1 MEKFKQKL
9 SSVKG
14 TILKYKK
21 ITLIIAIVLVIVGV
35 VSTLIYK
42 NVEYAR
48 MLANNPEL
56 AKAMTY
62 EEVKDG
68 DENIEG
74 TDNVKFDAFF
84 LRDLN
89 GDGYA
94 ESIRGTSKEIGKED
108 TLYMEL
114 NVQTAGYL
122 KDAKITI
129 NDGNF
134 YFQTTLPKDDELKDN
149 YIGNDVRTIEFNQLA
164 NGTQKMI
171 TGIVRSGDYSYSSRK
186 DAAIGNNINNYSK
199 VNSVTLTGT
208 YVGEDG
214 TETPITKT
222 VNFNIDWYG
231 TTKATIYTNSSY
243 NNYSDLDTRIDEENG
258 TITLDFSV
266 RTEETQEELI
276 LKKNHVEATIPQLN
290 GYDPLTVEYTGSN
303 ATANYNEE
311 TKVLTIDR
319 EAQVGEDGTVTSG
332 LSDNNSYSVKVTY
345 PLEAYQSL
353 GEEAVTI
360 KIPIQTYY
368 EGYNNP
374 SEEFDN
380 PYKSNTATATITAS
394 YKNPTPVVTSSGFD
408 VTVGKYIT
416 TPNYRYV
423 VSKQKPLSIYNGL
436 SDKEEDD
443 IYQVRWEVY
452 TGTNGESSGIVM
464 KETKDGEAQ
473 GVDKFIKTDS
483 SKESMENVTTNV
495 GIAFS
500 GADSLLKEDGWIKVY
515 DEDTGDLLVTFTKD
529 NWNNYSSSNPY
540 KYELPVKH
548 IRVETSAT
556 NASQRMYV
564 YNIKEL
570 DDEYIT
576 TNYTREEFDNLQ
588 YIESTLVGYMNGEY
602 AGTDSHRANYEAPY
616 SIADIG
622 ISNNT
627 ISTQSTEKN
636 EKLTITARY
645 NSLANQVGWVDG
657 SFLVKLP
664 EEIIDAQINDVQ
676 INNSAVSITSYE
688 LVEQNGV
695 KLIKINTKNNND
707 TPQTYSITVDVDITP
722 DPRVATVT
730 KNIELYATNEEA
742 SDYYYNANDTYDVND
757 NLNTEEKVNY
767 DTASL
772 SMVSPNSLLT
782 NQVGSNYDD
791 KGSQVV
797 SPEVAD
803 IKPVYG
809 IVDQESEEK
818 EATIGVQVR
827 NNYGS
832 TISDIQILGKIPFEG
847 NTYVISGGDLGSTF
861 TTKMKDTGIIVPEE
875 LQQYATVYYSENEN
889 PDRDLSKAENG
900 WKTAEEVTNW
910 DNVKTFLID
919 LGNYIMP
926 TGAEYVFNYTVKI
939 PNGLEFNQVS
949 FSHHGVY
956 FSLDTDQGK
965 YRTQTEPNRL
975 GFRIAEKFNLELTK
989 YQTGKDKV
997 IPGATYSITDEET
1010 GESKTAVTTANG
1022 TLTINNLYAEKAYTI
1037 QEIKTPSDY
1046 ELNSDVIRF
1055 IGHVDNEGNLTIEKT
1070 QGTTKEDIQVIKEE
1084 GQDYKVSVKVEDE
1097 VKASIKIHKTE
1108 QGTDTNI
1115 QNVRYKLTGYNLPE
1129 NGRTVTTNSNGEAT
1143 ISGLSIN
1150 QEYTLTETKAE
1161 GYYLANPIKFKI
1173 VNNDGN
1179 YTIETTEGTIKG
1191 QATTEEDSIPTITL
1205 NIEDEKI
1212 PTYSLQIIKV
1222 KKTTESTVS
1231 DDELKAKA
1239 ETALADTEVTYLEGA
1254 KFKLYKND
1262 EVIGEY
1268 TTDGSGKV
1276 TIDNLYQ
1283 YIDGKDEEATYT
1295 LKEVLAPE
1303 GYAKVKDITFKV
1315 ENKDGTLQLVNTSG
1329 EEENYTV
1336 EGTTVKLTI
1345 EDSPSFRLIKKDK
1358 ETQQPI
1364 ANVKFAIYNVDDGE
1378 VPATNSKGEIIG
1390 TKETINGREY
1400 YTVQTDENGELTADL
1415 TEGLYKA
1422 IEVQAPEQYD
1432 LTNQT
1437 YYFGIGASR
1446 EAPEG
1451 LVPIWANSIS
1461 GLDSSMVKTIDG
1473 GYIVGLDKSIKK
1485 YNSQGYLEW
1494 EKTII
1499 GTDIFSINSVA
1510 ETTDGGYIVGGYY
1523 YGSIQIENYSLKG
1536 HGSLEDSFIVKFSQN
1551 GTIEWVKQVGGNFHD
1566 NISCVSGTSDGGIVA
1581 VGTFSSNP
1589 LYIDDKTITGS
1600 GWYGLIIK
1608 YSSVDGTLEWVKQID
1623 SDGGGDGVS
1632 SVFST
1637 KNGEI
1642 FIIGTING
1650 TLQIGNQTL
1659 TSENGQT
1666 KFIAKYNKEGEVEF
1680 AKTIAGNYSTIL
1692 STNDGGY
1699 IVGGT
1704 FSNSIQVEN
1713 QILTSKGATDGLII
1727 KYNSEGEVEWA
1738 NNIGGSS
1745 NDYIESVAAT
1755 SDGGCIAGG
1764 YFSSEEIQVGNEK
1777 LSNNS
1782 AMYSGDRYCDDGLI
1796 IKYSR
1801 TGEVEWAK
1809 NIGGSKNDRIYS
1821 IAVADD
1827 GGIVIAENLTTTI
1840 EVESEKLDGNLLAKY
1855 KYQELANPVVTNAKS
1870 FGASSNDQINSV
1882 DATSDGGYIAGGYF
1896 YGTIQL
1902 ENGVTLKSNGAKDG
1916 LIIKYNKNK
1925 QVEWVK
1931 NIGGSSDDNIQ
1942 SIVAT
1947 SDGGY
1952 IAGGYFYG
1960 TIQVGD
1966 DTFTNSSNGDYG
1978 LIIKYNSKG
1987 RVEWTNVISGW
1998 SNVSFQISI
2007 NSVEAT
2013 SDGGAIIGGKFDSI
2027 TLNIGNKSLH
2037 TINVDDGFVAKY
2049 SSSGEAEWANVIGG
2063 SDSDYINSVAPTS
2076 DGGAIAG
2083 GYFYSS
2089 DIQVGNETLTNN
2101 SSSTYYPDGLI
2112 IKYSNE
2118 GVVEWAK
2125 NVGGS
2130 NADVIESVAPTSDG
2144 GYIAGGYFGSSSI
2157 QVENETL
2164 TSNGS
2169 SDGLIIKYSS
2179 EGEVEWAKGIGGS
2192 SADYIQSVAETSD
2205 GGYIVGGYFQ
2215 SSSIQ
2220 IGNETLTNNSS
2231 STSYS
2236 DGLIIK
2242 YNSEGEVEW
2251 AKSIGGSNTDQIN
2264 SVAST
2269 SDGRVIAGGYFS
2281 SSTIEVDGHTLENQG
2296 DSDGMILEVVNQVG
2310 VPEVQELTVENSRK
2324 EFKIT
2329 TDVKEID
2336 GVKGGSISGE
2346 GMNPY
2351 EKVKY
2356 GENSTKQI
2364 VMTPDEN
2371 YEIIGITVNGEE
2383 WPFEENPDGTYTMP
2397 TFENMTE
2404 DKHVEVTYSLK
2415 DNKIIINKVDSKDN
2429 SKKLSGATFKLDQI
2443 EERTNPENV
2452 VGEIVANG
2460 AEYAEADLDKGEVS
2474 GVLGDLTNNGTY
2486 YFVENSD
2493 GTLAPT
2499 NSKTYQTANEG
2510 SVGIQN
2516 STANSYIPIN
2526 LSDKEGKYVV
2536 VVNAKISSESADYGY
2551 ATVNT
2556 STTAPSYSTS
2566 SGRFMYISGT
2576 VDSKDYTSTTV
2587 LQGGQT
2593 YYLHLGYRKDS
2604 SVDTNDDQ
2612 VVINSIKVY
2621 EANSTTYNFVDNG
2634 SGGYESNNQ
2643 GQDST
2648 VANSYIPIDL
2658 TNYTGKYNLIVNA
2671 NVSSQ
2676 SGDYGYATINT
2687 STTAPSYSSSTG
2699 RFIYISGTTDTVTTP
2714 TDYTTVL
2721 QGGQKYYLHLGYYKN
2736 SSTSSGED
2744 KFTVNS
2750 IKITLN
2756 DSELYHTEVTTNNEG
2771 QGVTQ
2776 IPFGKYQITE
2786 VTAPEGYELNSEP
2799 IVVEFR
2805 ADGNHEFT
2813 IENKQ
2818 AAKVIVHHY
2827 LKDNNGS
2834 YTTTKVAEDE
2844 LVEGKN
2850 GEKYT
2855 TNPKLDLSEYELEKD
2870 GEGNYVLPENA
2881 TGVFAPG
2888 VTEVIYYY
2896 EQKEIPLTVH
2906 HYIEGTTE
2914 KVPLKDGGVAEDVT
2928 DSGKEGE
2935 NYQTSAIEDDKLSD
2949 DYEIVETPSNS
2960 TGTYSGEEVVVTYYY
2975 KKVERKVV
2983 INKYDEDGKTPLAGV
2998 KFAIKSKDNYDKL
3011 EQIANVGEL
3020 EQNGNYYFVESNGK
3034 YISNNQQKNSTT
3046 ANSYI
3051 KIDLTSK
3058 EDVTLKINAEI
3069 SSEGSYDYGYATIT
3083 ENETA
3088 PSYSS
3093 STGRI
3098 FRISGKVSA
3107 KDYETTLEGGKVY
3120 YLHLGY
3126 RKDGSGNSYDDTFTI
3141 NSITINDVYILGGGQ
3156 LYTTNEK
3163 GQIEVTLK
3171 SGDYIAKETSVPE
3184 NYQLP
3189 EENTTEFSVTKQ
3201 DDIINLDITNTKK
3214 KGTVITHYYIEG
3226 SEDKVP
3232 NSEGG
3237 VVEDITNEGN
3247 VGDNYATKEAENVAP
3262 NYEFVRTEGETSGQ
3276 IVEGTTEIIY
3286 YYKLKDPVIT
3296 ESAIT
3301 KESSIEKVT
3310 NVNQEID
3317 YTVNYKT
3324 KIDAYI
3330 GEAEVTIVDYLPYE
3344 IDEEKSNIDGG
3355 TYNAEEKTITWTE
3368 KIGDID
3374 TFVNGAK
3381 EIEITKEITIVYK
3394 DIDVT
3399 QDTVSNRVTGKV
3411 KLNTPE
3417 KEETVEG
3424 KKEIPTQYLVNI
3436 PVTKVWQDN
3445 NNEAQKRPDG
3455 IIAVVKNGTEEVQR
3469 QELNNGNNWTYT
3481 FTGLNKYDNL
3491 GNEINYTIEEKEKE
3505 SKDLYFYQNEVEG
3518 NTTNGFTI
3526 TNTFKVPDE
3535 KVSVNVNKVWED
3547 NDIQSAR
3554 RPDVVTINVIGE
3566 NNKVVQSYDLKVK
3579 EGETSHTFTELPK
3592 YNSLGNAINYTV
3604 EEQEKNIDDLKFY
3617 TNSVSGDM
3625 NSGYTITNTFTR
3637 PEDTVD
3643 IIANKVWND
3652 NEEQSSRRPES
3663 IILVVKNGEQ
3673 EVESKEVSNS
3683 NLVAGTTNKWSV
3695 EFEGLQKYDENGQEI
3710 KYTIEEKEKNSG
3722 DLHFYQAEEN
3732 NVAVE
3737 DNQATIRNYFVR
3749 PEDVVSVTVTKNWND
3764 SDNVNGRRPT
3774 SIKLQVKNGENVV
3787 SEQEVSAKNNWTYT
3801 FTDLPKYD
3809 DNGKEIEYT
3818 VAEAEVN
3825 SGDLKFYTN
3834 DSVSGDIISGYTITN
3849 TFKVPDE
3856 KVSLTVNKVWKDN
3869 AVQSLRRP
3877 EVITIN
3883 VLGES
3888 GVVQSY
3894 DLNVASETS
3903 HTFTDLPK
3911 YNSNGKEIS
3920 YTVEEQEKNIG
3931 DLKFYTGVVEN
3942 VESTSENNKEVTIT
3956 NTFKVPDE
3964 KTNVVVTKVWE
3975 DNNDKANKRPTS
3987 IKLLLKNGTKTLR
4000 EQEISSNDAE
4010 EGNTNTWSYEFT
4022 DLDKYNSNGQEI
4034 VYTADEAEI
4043 NSGDLQFYNK
4053 KVSGTTITN
4062 TFTQDTTKVEVTVNK
4077 VWVDTEAQEAR
4088 RPESVVIVLKAN
4100 GEEINRAEVSGENQ
4114 EDKDNWSYTFKDLP
4128 KYDEFNNI
4136 INYTVDEA
4144 EANKGDLKFYSKAID
4159 GTTITNTFTRPTET
4173 ISIEVNKKWEDQENR
4188 YEKRPV
4194 SIKYQVKNGEEVVA
4208 EKIVTNKDNW
4218 EYTFEGLDKYNEE
4231 GQEITYT
4238 VDEQEVISGD
4248 LYYYEKTAGEVTDK
4262 AGSVNV
4268 KEATVTNTMVKI
4280 PSTVVVKY
4288 VDKNTGEEISEAKEK
4303 EGIIGEEFDV
4313 TEDVKEIPGYTLVEE
4328 PEEKKGTY
4336 TSEVQEKIYYYAK
4349 NTKVIVKYLEKDET
4363 EEDSDNK
4370 VLSEQIEMSGY
4381 EGEGYA
4387 TNSKQIEGYTLVA
4400 TKGNLSGTM
4409 TREEQ
4414 VVVYYY
4420 AKNTKVI
4427 VKYLEKDD
4435 TPTDTSDNK
4444 VLLPENTIEGYVG
4457 KEYKTTEEV
4466 IPGYTLVQKTT
4477 NYEGVM
4483 TEDVIEVVYY
4493 YAKNTSVVVKYLEQD
4508 DTPDNNDDN
4517 TVLAEEIVISGYEG
4531 KSYET
4536 EKKDIENYTF
4546 VEDTE
4551 NTSGKMTKEQIEVIY
4566 YYAQNT
4572 KAKVQHID
4580 RETGKILKEETTN
4593 GKVGDLFK
4601 THAEDFEGYVLVES
4615 PEEPNIIMDKT
4626 GTQIVKY
4633 YYAHVS
4639 AGIIEKHID
4648 EITGEL
4654 LYSEEHK
4661 GNEGDPYNIPS
4672 KEFAGYDLVTDK
4684 LPENSEGTMLRDEV
4698 IEVKYYYIKKA
4709 TVVVKYVDENTGEE
4723 IAKEETIEG
4732 HENDSYETQEK
4743 QIDDYNL
4750 VKTPEN
4756 ASGTMVITKNED
4768 GTYNTEI
4775 EVIYYYKKIAGGVKE
4790 NHIDIN
4796 TGKKLYTEEHK
4807 GNVGDKYEI
4816 PSREFE
4822 GYDLVTE
4829 RLPDNSKGT
4838 MTEKEIEV
4846 NYYYE
4851 KQAKVKV
4858 EYIDKQTGEKL
4869 DEEEIKGHVGDSYET
4884 EEKEFDGYDL
4894 VEKPSNDKG
4903 EMKEEETVVKYYYA
4917 RKAEVEVKY
4926 LEKGTDYEVA
4936 EGSTLNGYV
4945 GDKYETEQKE
4955 IPYYKFIEKTENW
4968 KGNMSQEKIT
4978 VIYYYE
4984 KEIFNLGVD
4993 KWVSNV
4999 NINGI
5004 GGAAQNIGNK
5014 DEIYKVDIY
5023 RKDAN
5028 TANVKVT
5035 YKIRITNKGEIEG
5048 TVGRLTDIIPSGYS
5062 YNQEDNEIY
5071 FENNS
5076 GVLTTDALKDEVIQP
5091 GEYKEIEV
5099 VLRWTGGEGN
5109 FGQKDNMVIL
5119 TQLNNPAG
5127 YEDIDKDDNTDTS
5140 SMIITVATGLDRNDR
5155 IAIIGIVQIV
5165 LVITIGLLLSYK
5177 KKEKHQDK

>member
-1 MEKFKQKL
+1 M
-9 SSVKG
+9 
-14 TILKYKK
+14 
-21 ITLIIAIVLVIVGV
+21 
-35 VSTLIYK
+35 
-42 NVEYAR
+42 
-48 MLANNPEL
+48 
-56 AKAMTY
+56 
-62 EEVKDG
+62 
-68 DENIEG
+68 
-74 TDNVKFDAFF
+74 
-84 LRDLN
+84 
-89 GDGYA
+89 
-94 ESIRGTSKEIGKED
+94 
-108 TLYMEL
+108 
-114 NVQTAGYL
+114 
-122 KDAKITI
+122 
-129 NDGNF
+129 
-134 YFQTTLPKDDELKDN
+134 
-149 YIGNDVRTIEFNQLA
+149 
-164 NGTQKMI
+164 
-171 TGIVRSGDYSYSSRK
+171 
-186 DAAIGNNINNYSK
+186 
-199 VNSVTLTGT
+199 
-208 YVGEDG
+208 
-214 TETPITKT
+214 
-222 VNFNIDWYG
+222 
-231 TTKATIYTNSSY
+231 
-243 NNYSDLDTRIDEENG
+243 
-258 TITLDFSV
+258 
-266 RTEETQEELI
+266 
-276 LKKNHVEATIPQLN
+276 
-290 GYDPLTVEYTGSN
+290 
-303 ATANYNEE
+303 
-311 TKVLTIDR
+311 
-319 EAQVGEDGTVTSG
+319 
-332 LSDNNSYSVKVTY
+332 
-345 PLEAYQSL
+345 
-353 GEEAVTI
+353 
-360 KIPIQTYY
+360 
-368 EGYNNP
+368 
-374 SEEFDN
+374 
-380 PYKSNTATATITAS
+380 
-394 YKNPTPVVTSSGFD
+394 
-408 VTVGKYIT
+408 
-416 TPNYRYV
+416 
-423 VSKQKPLSIYNGL
+423 
-436 SDKEEDD
+436 
-443 IYQVRWEVY
+443 
-452 TGTNGESSGIVM
+452 
-464 KETKDGEAQ
+464 
-473 GVDKFIKTDS
+473 
-483 SKESMENVTTNV
+483 
-495 GIAFS
+495 
-500 GADSLLKEDGWIKVY
+500 
-515 DEDTGDLLVTFTKD
+515 
-529 NWNNYSSSNPY
+529 
-540 KYELPVKH
+540 
-548 IRVETSAT
+548 
-556 NASQRMYV
+556 
-564 YNIKEL
+564 
-570 DDEYIT
+570 
-576 TNYTREEFDNLQ
+576 
-588 YIESTLVGYMNGEY
+588 
-602 AGTDSHRANYEAPY
+602 
-616 SIADIG
+616 
-622 ISNNT
+622 
-627 ISTQSTEKN
+627 
-636 EKLTITARY
+636 
-645 NSLANQVGWVDG
+645 
-657 SFLVKLP
+657 
-664 EEIIDAQINDVQ
+664 
-676 INNSAVSITSYE
+676 
-688 LVEQNGV
+688 
-695 KLIKINTKNNND
+695 
-707 TPQTYSITVDVDITP
+707 
-722 DPRVATVT
+722 
-730 KNIELYATNEEA
+730 
-742 SDYYYNANDTYDVND
+742 
-757 NLNTEEKVNY
+757 
-767 DTASL
+767 
-772 SMVSPNSLLT
+772 
-782 NQVGSNYDD
+782 
-791 KGSQVV
+791 
-797 SPEVAD
+797 
-803 IKPVYG
+803 
-809 IVDQESEEK
+809 
-818 EATIGVQVR
+818 
-827 NNYGS
+827 
-832 TISDIQILGKIPFEG
+832 
-847 NTYVISGGDLGSTF
+847 
-861 TTKMKDTGIIVPEE
+861 
-875 LQQYATVYYSENEN
+875 
-889 PDRDLSKAENG
+889 
-900 WKTAEEVTNW
+900 
-910 DNVKTFLID
+910 
-919 LGNYIMP
+919 
-926 TGAEYVFNYTVKI
+926 
-939 PNGLEFNQVS
+939 
-949 FSHHGVY
+949 
-956 FSLDTDQGK
+956 
-965 YRTQTEPNRL
+965 
-975 GFRIAEKFNLELTK
+975 
-989 YQTGKDKV
+989 
-997 IPGATYSITDEET
+997 
-1010 GESKTAVTTANG
+1010 
-1022 TLTINNLYAEKAYTI
+1022 
-1037 QEIKTPSDY
+1037 
-1046 ELNSDVIRF
+1046 
-1055 IGHVDNEGNLTIEKT
+1055 
-1070 QGTTKEDIQVIKEE
+1070 
-1084 GQDYKVSVKVEDE
+1084 
-1097 VKASIKIHKTE
+1097 
-1108 QGTDTNI
+1108 
-1115 QNVRYKLTGYNLPE
+1115 
-1129 NGRTVTTNSNGEAT
+1129 
-1143 ISGLSIN
+1143 
-1150 QEYTLTETKAE
+1150 
-1161 GYYLANPIKFKI
+1161 
-1173 VNNDGN
+1173 
-1179 YTIETTEGTIKG
+1179 
-1191 QATTEEDSIPTITL
+1191 
-1205 NIEDEKI
+1205 
-1212 PTYSLQIIKV
+1212 
-1222 KKTTESTVS
+1222 
-1231 DDELKAKA
+1231 
-1239 ETALADTEVTYLEGA
+1239 
-1254 KFKLYKND
+1254 
-1262 EVIGEY
+1262 
-1268 TTDGSGKV
+1268 
-1276 TIDNLYQ
+1276 
-1283 YIDGKDEEATYT
+1283 
-1295 LKEVLAPE
+1295 
-1303 GYAKVKDITFKV
+1303 
-1315 ENKDGTLQLVNTSG
+1315 
-1329 EEENYTV
+1329 
-1336 EGTTVKLTI
+1336 
-1345 EDSPSFRLIKKDK
+1345 
-1358 ETQQPI
+1358 
-1364 ANVKFAIYNVDDGE
+1364 
-1378 VPATNSKGEIIG
+1378 
-1390 TKETINGREY
+1390 
-1400 YTVQTDENGELTADL
+1400 
-1415 TEGLYKA
+1415 
-1422 IEVQAPEQYD
+1422 
-1432 LTNQT
+1432 
-1437 YYFGIGASR
+1437 
-1446 EAPEG
+1446 
-1451 LVPIWANSIS
+1451 
-1461 GLDSSMVKTIDG
+1461 
-1473 GYIVGLDKSIKK
+1473 
-1485 YNSQGYLEW
+1485 
-1494 EKTII
+1494 
-1499 GTDIFSINSVA
+1499 
-1510 ETTDGGYIVGGYY
+1510 
-1523 YGSIQIENYSLKG
+1523 
-1536 HGSLEDSFIVKFSQN
+1536 
-1551 GTIEWVKQVGGNFHD
+1551 
-1566 NISCVSGTSDGGIVA
+1566 
-1581 VGTFSSNP
+1581 
-1589 LYIDDKTITGS
+1589 
-1600 GWYGLIIK
+1600 
-1608 YSSVDGTLEWVKQID
+1608 
-1623 SDGGGDGVS
+1623 
-1632 SVFST
+1632 
-1637 KNGEI
+1637 
-1642 FIIGTING
+1642 
-1650 TLQIGNQTL
+1650 
-1659 TSENGQT
+1659 
-1666 KFIAKYNKEGEVEF
+1666 
-1680 AKTIAGNYSTIL
+1680 
-1692 STNDGGY
+1692 
-1699 IVGGT
+1699 
-1704 FSNSIQVEN
+1704 
-1713 QILTSKGATDGLII
+1713 
-1727 KYNSEGEVEWA
+1727 
-1738 NNIGGSS
+1738 
-1745 NDYIESVAAT
+1745 
-1755 SDGGCIAGG
+1755 
-1764 YFSSEEIQVGNEK
+1764 
-1777 LSNNS
+1777 
-1782 AMYSGDRYCDDGLI
+1782 
-1796 IKYSR
+1796 
-1801 TGEVEWAK
+1801 
-1809 NIGGSKNDRIYS
+1809 
-1821 IAVADD
+1821 
-1827 GGIVIAENLTTTI
+1827 
-1840 EVESEKLDGNLLAKY
+1840 
-1855 KYQELANPVVTNAKS
+1855 QELANPVVTNAKV
-1870 FGASSNDQINSV
+1870 FGGSNSDIINSV
-1882 DATSDGGYIAGGYF
+1882 ASTSDGGYIAGGYFKSSTIQVGNVELTSNGNDDGLIIKYSNEGEVEWVKNIGGSSIDYIESVASTSDGGYIAGGLFQSSIQVGDETLRSNGGFDGLIIKYSSSGVVEWAKSFGGSVDDSIYSAVPTSDGGILAGGYFQRTIQVGNETLTNNGNSDGLIIKYSSSGEVEWAKSIGGSSSDQIQSVASTSDGGYIAGGYFESSSIQVGNETLTSNGYSDSLIIKYSSSGEVEWAKNIGESDYDKIYSVAATSDGGYIAGGYF
-1896 YGTIQL
+1896 QRT
-1902 ENGVTLKSNGAKDG
+1902 
-1916 LIIKYNKNK
+1916 
-1925 QVEWVK
+1925 
-1931 NIGGSSDDNIQ
+1931 
-1942 SIVAT
+1942 
-1947 SDGGY
+1947 
-1952 IAGGYFYG
+1952 
-1960 TIQVGD
+1960 
-1966 DTFTNSSNGDYG
+1966 
-1978 LIIKYNSKG
+1978 
-1987 RVEWTNVISGW
+1987 
-1998 SNVSFQISI
+1998 
-2007 NSVEAT
+2007 
-2013 SDGGAIIGGKFDSI
+2013 
-2027 TLNIGNKSLH
+2027 
-2037 TINVDDGFVAKY
+2037 
-2049 SSSGEAEWANVIGG
+2049 
-2063 SDSDYINSVAPTS
+2063 
-2076 DGGAIAG
+2076 
-2083 GYFYSS
+2083 
-2089 DIQVGNETLTNN
+2089 IQVGNETLT
-2101 SSSTYYPDGLI
+2101 
-2112 IKYSNE
+2112 
-2118 GVVEWAK
+2118 
-2125 NVGGS
+2125 
-2130 NADVIESVAPTSDG
+2130 
-2144 GYIAGGYFGSSSI
+2144 
-2157 QVENETL
+2157 
-2164 TSNGS
+2164 SNGY
-2169 SDGLIIKYSS
+2169 SDSLIIKYSS
-2179 EGEVEWAKGIGGS
+2179 S
-2192 SADYIQSVAETSD
+2192 
-2205 GGYIVGGYFQ
+2205 
-2215 SSSIQ
+2215 
-2220 IGNETLTNNSS
+2220 
-2231 STSYS
+2231 
-2236 DGLIIK
+2236 
-2242 YNSEGEVEW
+2242 GEVEW
-2251 AKSIGGSNTDQIN
+2251 AKSIGGNSYDYICSVSETSDGGILAGGYFQSSTIQVGNEILTNYDTSSASNYDGLIIKYSSSGEVEWAKSFGGSGDDRIK
-2264 SVAST
+2264 SVAET
-2269 SDGRVIAGGYFS
+2269 NDGRVIAGGYFKS
-2281 SSTIEVDGHTLENQG
+2281 DTIEVDGHTLENQG
-2296 DSDGMILEVVNQVG
+2296 SYDGMILEVVNQVG

-2336 GVKGGSISGE
+2336 GIKGGSISGE

-2351 EKVKY
+2351 EAVKY
-2356 GENSTKQI
+2356 GENSTKEI

-2383 WPFEENPDGTYTMP
+2383 WPFEKNSDGTYTMP
-2397 TFENMTE
+2397 QFENMTE

-2415 DNKIIINKVDSKDN
+2415 DNKIIINKVDSEDN
-2429 SKKLSGATFKLDQI
+2429 NKKLAGATFKLDQI

-2460 AEYAEADLDKGEVS
+2460 AEYVEADLDKGEVS

-2510 SVGIQN
+2510 SAGIQN

-2526 LSDKEGKYVV
+2526 LSGKTGKYVV
-2536 VVNAKISSESADYGY
+2536 VVNASVSSESADYGY

-2576 VDSKDYTSTTV
+2576 SSSVTTAKDYTSGI

-2593 YYLHLGYRKDS
+2593 YYLHLGYRKDGS
-2604 SVDTNDDQ
+2604 IDTNDDQ

-2643 GQDST
+2643 GKDST

-2676 SGDYGYATINT
+2676 SSDYGYATITENE
-2687 STTAPSYSSSTG
+2687 TAPSYSSSTG
-2699 RFIYISGTTDTVTTP
+2699 RFIYISGEQDAQ
-2714 TDYTTVL
+2714 DYTTVL

-2750 IKITLN
+2750 IKVALN

-2771 QGVTQ
+2771 QAITQ
-2776 IPFGKYQITE
+2776 LPFGKYQITE

-2827 LKDNNGS
+2827 LKDNEGN

-2855 TNPKLDLSEYELEKD
+2855 TSPKLDLSEYDLEKD
-2870 GEGNYVLPENA
+2870 GKGNYIIPENA
-2881 TGVFAPG
+2881 TGVFASG

-2914 KVPLKDGGVAEDVT
+2914 KVPLKDGNVAEDENY
-2928 DSGKEGE
+2928 SGKEGE

-2949 DYEIVETPSNS
+2949 DYELVETPSNS

-2998 KFAIKSKDNYDKL
+2998 TFAIKSKDDKL
-3011 EQIANVGEL
+3011 EEIANVGEL

-3051 KIDLTSK
+3051 KIDLTNK
-3058 EDVTLKINAEI
+3058 EDVTLKINAEV
-3069 SSEGSYDYGYATIT
+3069 SSESGYDYGYATIT

-3098 FRISGKVSA
+3098 FRISGQVSA

-3126 RKDGSGNSYDDTFTI
+3126 CKDSSGNSYNDTFTI
-3141 NSITINDVYILGGGQ
+3141 NSIAINDVYILGDGQ

-3163 GQIEVTLK
+3163 GQIEVTLE

-3237 VVEDITNEGN
+3237 VVEDVTNEGN

-3424 KKEIPTQYLVNI
+3424 KKEIPTEYLVNI

-3554 RPDVVTINVIGE
+3554 RPEVITINIIGE
-3566 NNKVVQSYDLKVK
+3566 NNKVVQTYDLKVK

-3625 NSGYTITNTFTR
+3625 TSGYTITNTFTR
-3637 PEDTVD
+3637 PEYTVD

-3710 KYTIEEKEKNSG
+3710 KYTIEEKEKNPG

-3834 DSVSGDIISGYTITN
+3834 DSVSGDITSGYTITN

-3877 EVITIN
+3877 KVITIN

-3920 YTVEEQEKNIG
+3920 YTVAEQEKNSG
-3931 DLKFYTGVVEN
+3931 DLKFYTGVVGN
-3942 VESTSENNKEVTIT
+3942 VENTRENNKEVTIT

-3964 KTNVVVTKVWE
+3964 KANVVVTKVWE
-3975 DNNDKANKRPTS
+3975 DNNNEANKRPTS

-4136 INYTVDEA
+4136 INYTVDEQ
-4144 EANKGDLKFYSKAID
+4144 EANKGDLKFYSKTID

-4580 RETGKILKEETTN
+4580 RETGKTLKEETTN

-4807 GNVGDKYEI
+4807 GNVGDEYEI

-4869 DEEEIKGHVGDSYET
+4869 DEEEIKGHIGDSYET

-4903 EMKEEETVVKYYYA
+4903 ELKEEETVVKYYYA

-5062 YNQEDNEIY
+5062 YNKEDNEIY

-5119 TQLNNPAG
+5119 TELNNPAG
-5127 YEDIDKDDNTDTS
+5127 YEDIDKEDNADTS